1 MSHTLTEL
9 AAFLETQGLPCRIV
23 GDGGHRIASVATL
36 EDAGDDE
43 VSFLSNPKY
52 EKMLAGTRAG
62 AVVVKTG
69 IQPPRPMNLL
79 EVPDPYAA
87 IMLLIIRI
95 HGYRRHR
102 PVGISNQAH
111 VAASARIGR
120 NANIWPFATIGEDV
134 VIGDDVNIYPGCY
147 VADGCRLG
155 NGVVL
160 MPNVVLYEKVVLGN
174 RVTLHAGTVIGE
186 DGLGFAPVA
195 GKWEKIPQVGWV
207 EIGDDVE
214 LGANC
219 SIDRATLGKT
229 VIGRGSKFSNLV
241 AIGHGCKIGQDCMLV
256 AQVGIAGSV
265 TVGDHVTLAGQAGVV
280 GHISIG
286 DGATIAAKAGI
297 TNDVPAGQTYLGA
310 PAAEI
315 GQKKREWALVHKLP
329 DMRQRIRQLESTVQ
343 QLQQEIHD
351 LKARHNQA

>member
-9 AAFLETQGLPCRIV
+9 AAFLGQNGLPCHIV
-23 GDGGHRIASVATL
+23 GDPGHRVASVATL
-36 EDAGDDE
+36 EDARCDE

-52 EKMLAGTRAG
+52 EKMLAATQAG

-69 IQPPRPMNLL
+69 VQPPRPMNLL
-79 EVPDPYAA
+79 EVADPYAA
-87 IMLLIIRI
+87 IMILIIRI
-95 HGYRRHR
+95 HGYRRHQPIGLSDR
-102 PVGISNQAH
+102 AH
-111 VAASARIGR
+111 IAATARIGR
-120 NANIWPFATIGEDV
+120 NANIWPFATIGEEV
-134 VIGDDVNIYPGCY
+134 VIGDDATIYPGCF
-147 VADGCRLG
+147 VADGCKLG
-155 NGVVL
+155 DGVVL

-174 RVTLHAGTVIGE
+174 RVIIHAGTVVGE
-186 DGLGFAPVA
+186 DGLGFAPVD

-229 VIGRGSKFSNLV
+229 VIASGTKFSNLI
-241 AIGHGCKIGQDCMLV
+241 AIGHGCKIGENCMLV

-265 TVGDHVTLAGQAGVV
+265 TVGNHVTLAGQAGVV

-286 DGATIAAKAGI
+286 DNATIGAKAGI

-310 PAAEI
+310 PSAEI
-315 GQKKREWALVHKLP
+315 GQKKREYALVHKLP
-329 DMRQRIRQLESTVQ
+329 DMRLRLRQLESTVQ

-351 LKARHNQA
+351 LKARQNQP